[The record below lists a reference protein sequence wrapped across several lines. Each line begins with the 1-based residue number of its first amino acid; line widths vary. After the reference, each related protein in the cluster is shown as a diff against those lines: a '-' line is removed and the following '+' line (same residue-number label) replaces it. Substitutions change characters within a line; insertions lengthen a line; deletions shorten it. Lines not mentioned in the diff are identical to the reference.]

1 MTSDPGGA
9 PATKEEDQSPVATAA
24 PSRKRFGA
32 RAFLFL
38 FVAVVALDLL
48 AAIFVPPFPKGGQPG
63 QACDYPA
70 CFINSV
76 IEFPPP
82 AVVLDLSPATAPAV
96 TPMVYFHPSISS
108 TILTMWIVMALILLL
123 AFLTTRRMRLVP
135 GRVQNAVEWAYEFGS
150 DFAVGIG
157 GERARRYYPIFAA
170 FFVFILFSNWS
181 GLVPPVGKIEQLRAP
196 TSDVN
201 ITIGLALTSFVLFQ
215 GEGFRRL
222 GVRGYLG
229 KFFPIGEFRHG
240 IGAGLLAM
248 YVGIIELFLEF
259 VKPVTLSMR
268 LFGNI
273 YGGEVALAV
282 ISALTLAIVPVAL
295 LGLEALLNLI
305 QALIFS
311 VLTLMFILLAVEGHE
326 SEEHR
331 PAAAGGVSADHP
343 APGSADN
350 HQPVAA

>member
-1 MTSDPGGA
+1 MTSDSSGA
-9 PATKEEDQSPVATAA
+9 PATIEEGPAGATAT
-24 PSRKRFGA
+24 PPRRRFGA
-32 RAFLFL
+32 KAFLFL
-38 FVAVVALDLL
+38 FVGVVALDIL
-48 AAIFVPPFPKGGQPG
+48 AAIVAPPFPKGGQPG

-96 TPMVYFHPSISS
+96 APLVYFHPSISS
-108 TILTMWIVMALILLL
+108 TILTMWIVMAFILLL
-123 AFLTTRRMRLVP
+123 AFLITRRMRMMP

-157 GERARRYYPIFAA
+157 GQGARRYYPIFAA
-170 FFVFILFSNWS
+170 FFLLILFSNWS

-201 ITIGLALTSFVLFQ
+201 ITIGLALTSFVLFES
-215 GEGFRRL
+215 EGFRRL

-240 IGAGLLAM
+240 IGAGILAM

-282 ISALTLAIVPVAL
+282 ISALTLALAPVLL
-295 LGLEALLNLI
+295 LGLDALLNVI

-311 VLTLMFILLAVEGHE
+311 VLTLMFIILAVEGHE

-331 PAAAGGVSADHP
+331 PAAAGGVSIDNP